1 MTQLKVFDYF
11 GWSVD
16 DDDPLYKKLAVKN
29 RNMATA
35 EVLLYKKISE
45 IFLTK
50 KRTALHI
57 GSHYGFKSKILS
69 EIFKEVYTFDFDN
82 KINQYM
88 KMNINKFKIKNIKI
102 NSFGLG
108 SENKNVETSD
118 YLKEKKIHGPLS
130 NHIIE
135 NPEGNQKVKKLDD
148 LKINNVDLM
157 IIDTEGYE
165 LNVLKGGIK
174 TIKNYLP
181 LIIIEIHK
189 SKDLTSRYGYNKV
202 ESYNFLRD
210 LGYIDKGYINDE
222 DILFIKNKQTS

>member
-1 MTQLKVFDYF
+1 MTKLKVFNYF

-16 DDDPLYKKLAVKN
+16 DDDPLYKDLKIKK
-29 RNMATA
+29 RNMATE
-35 EVLLYKKISE
+35 EVLLYQKISE
-45 IFLTK
+45 TFLTQ
-50 KRTALHI
+50 KRVALHI

-69 EIFKEVYTFDFDN
+69 EIFNEVHTFDFDN
-82 KINQYM
+82 KINQYL
-88 KMNINKFKIKNIKI
+88 KMNINKFNIKNIKI

-108 SENKNVETSD
+108 NANKSVETSD

-135 NPEGNQKVKKLDD
+135 NSEGNQKIKKLDD
-148 LKINNVDLM
+148 LKIKNIDLI

-174 TIKNYLP
+174 TIKNFSP
-181 LIIIEIHK
+181 IIIMEIHK
-189 SKDLTSRYGYNKV
+189 KKDLTSRYGYNKI
-202 ESYNFLRD
+202 ESYNFLKS

-222 DILFIKNKQTS
+222 DILFIKNN

>member
-1 MTQLKVFDYF
+1 MTKLKIFNYF

-16 DDDPLYKKLAVKN
+16 DDDPLYKDLKIKK
-29 RNMATA
+29 RNMAIEEA
-35 EVLLYKKISE
+35 LLYEKISK
-45 IFLTK
+45 IFCTQ
-50 KRTALHI
+50 KRVALHI

-69 EIFKEVYTFDFDN
+69 EIFDEVHTFDFDN

-88 KMNINKFKIKNIKI
+88 KMNINKFNIKNIKV

-118 YLKEKKIHGPLS
+118 YLKKKNIHGPLS

-135 NPEGNQKVKKLDD
+135 NSKGKHKIKRLDD
-148 LKINNVDLM
+148 LKIKNIDLM

-174 TIKNYLP
+174 TIKNFSP
-181 LIIIEIHK
+181 IIIMEIHK
-189 SKDLTSRYGYNKV
+189 KKDLTSRYGYNKI
-202 ESYNFLRD
+202 ESYNFLKS
-210 LGYIDKGYINDE
+210 LGYIDKGYINE
-222 DILFIKNKQTS
+222 EKILIIKNN